1 MQLNVY
7 YIPLIID
14 KIKKLYNMTYLYS
27 VDILKQYIQ
36 TQMNHQIGDK
46 SFACRRRYGIV
57 IGLDHNVMY
66 VITVT

>member
-1 MQLNVY
+1 
-7 YIPLIID
+7 
-14 KIKKLYNMTYLYS
+14 MTYLYS

-46 SFACRRRYGIV
+46 SFACRRQYGIV